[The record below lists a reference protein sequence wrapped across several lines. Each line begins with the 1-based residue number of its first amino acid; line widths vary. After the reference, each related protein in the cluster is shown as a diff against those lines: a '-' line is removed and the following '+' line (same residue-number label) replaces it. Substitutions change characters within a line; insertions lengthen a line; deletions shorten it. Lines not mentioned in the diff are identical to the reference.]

1 MQVIIKMMII
11 REAGNNE
18 IASFVSHSAIL
29 AFVSERIQYDGYIRE
44 AHGENI
50 IDHVMIHDNQRNI
63 IKEILSRS

>member
-44 AHGENI
+44 AQWGKYHRSC
-50 IDHVMIHDNQRNI
+50 HD
-63 IKEILSRS
+63 S